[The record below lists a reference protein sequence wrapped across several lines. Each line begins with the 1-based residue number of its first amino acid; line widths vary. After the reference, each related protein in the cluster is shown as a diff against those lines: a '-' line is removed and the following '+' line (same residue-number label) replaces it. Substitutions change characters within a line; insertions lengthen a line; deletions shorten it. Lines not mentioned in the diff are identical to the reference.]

1 MIDKTIYSVDDFC
14 SLLLSFLVIPLRLDP
29 MIILSCLA
37 FYLWWLCLSVLFL
50 DFRFIYRP
58 KY

>member
-1 MIDKTIYSVDDFC
+1 
-14 SLLLSFLVIPLRLDP
+14 

-37 FYLWWLCLSVLFL
+37 FYFWWLCLSVLFL
-50 DFRFIYRP
+50 DFRFIYGP

>member
-1 MIDKTIYSVDDFC
+1 
-14 SLLLSFLVIPLRLDP
+14 

-37 FYLWWLCLSVLFL
+37 FYLWWLCLSVFFFL
-50 DFRFIYRP
+50 DFRFIYGP

>member
-1 MIDKTIYSVDDFC
+1 M
-14 SLLLSFLVIPLRLDP
+14 FLYRIGFMFHVIPLHLDP

-37 FYLWWLCLSVLFL
+37 FYLWWLCLSRFLFFY
-50 DFRFIYRP
+50 FRFIYGP